1 MDPLRTQRTETRM
14 HVLLDNLDLFVLG
27 FRNTVVMF
35 VASAALSMV
44 LGVIIGV
51 LRISPSTSMRAI
63 GTVYVNT
70 VRNTPLALLMMFFAL
85 GYPKL
90 GLPMLDYTTLAVTAL
105 VLYTASYVAEVFRA
119 GVNSIDKGQTE
130 AARAIGL
137 TFVQVMGSVL
147 VPQAFRNVV
156 PPLMSVFIAL
166 LKNTTVASG
175 FSVMQAGAIAANMS
189 ERGENMLITLIWV
202 ALFFLVL
209 VLVLAALQRYLER
222 KLAR

>member
-1 MDPLRTQRTETRM
+1 MQL
-14 HVLLDNLDLFVLG
+14 LLDNLDLFVLG
-27 FRNTVVMF
+27 FRNTVIIF
-35 VASAALSMV
+35 ALSAALSLV
-44 LGVIIGV
+44 LGVVIGV
-51 LRISPSTSMRAI
+51 LRIAPSAPIRAV

-70 VRNTPLALLMMFFAL
+70 LRNTPLALLMMFFAL

-90 GLPMLDYTTLAVTAL
+90 GLPPLDYLTLAVAAL

-119 GVNSIDKGQTE
+119 GINSIDRGQTE
-130 AARAIGL
+130 AARALGL
-137 TFVQVMGSVL
+137 GFGQVMQQVL

-189 ERGENMLITLIWV
+189 ERGENMLVTLLWV
-202 ALFFLVL
+202 ALFFLIL
-209 VLVLAALQRYLER
+209 VLVLAAVQRQLER
-222 KLAR
+222 KWAS